1 MNALN
6 NFSDPNKFKD
16 ELINF
21 LVENKVIGTV
31 AGVGIAL
38 ASKDLIQS
46 MVGDVVFPS
55 IYYVLLKTHGKYFT
69 KILPDNTKFDLPNFV
84 KHLISWVF
92 IIIITYFFV
101 TVVFKMLLGVNAS
114 PAKKED
120 KQEGNDENVQ
130 DAAKE
135 GFGGFL
141 SCLAGREYNKKKD
154 KVWDFGIFK
163 YEKKKHKRCN
173 EGFTAFSP
181 AVLTSSAETIIQPLD
196 PNEFQVHEDILH
208 GSPLMTLE
216 EQARRRLQNL

>member
-1 MNALN
+1 MNVAN
-6 NFSDPNKFKD
+6 QFSNPSKFKE

-55 IYYVLLKTHGKYFT
+55 IYYLLLKMHGKYFT
-69 KILPDNTKFDLPNFV
+69 KILPDNTKFDMPNFV

-114 PAKKED
+114 PANKED
-120 KQEGNDENVQ
+120 KKEGNDENVQ
-130 DAAKE
+130 DVAKE
-135 GFGGFL
+135 GFLGFL
-141 SCLAGREYNKKKD
+141 SCLAGRQYD
-154 KVWDFGIFK
+154 KTKVKTWDFGIFK
-163 YEKKKHKRCN
+163 YEKNKRKKCN

-196 PNEFQVHEDILH
+196 PNEFQAHEDILH

-216 EQARRRLQNL
+216 ERARRRLQNL

>member
-1 MNALN
+1 MNVAGQ
-6 NFSDPNKFKD
+6 FSNPSKFKD

-84 KHLISWVF
+84 KHLISWIFV
-92 IIIITYFFV
+92 IIITYFFV
-101 TVVFKMLLGVNAS
+101 TIVFKMLLGVNAS

-120 KQEGNDENVQ
+120 NQEGNDENVQ
-130 DAAKE
+130 DVAK
-135 GFGGFL
+135 
-141 SCLAGREYNKKKD
+141 
-154 KVWDFGIFK
+154 
-163 YEKKKHKRCN
+163 

-216 EQARRRLQNL
+216 EQARRRLHNL

>member
-1 MNALN
+1 MNISN
-6 NFSDPNKFKD
+6 QFSNPSKFKE

-69 KILPDNTKFDLPNFV
+69 KILPDNTKFDVPNFI
-84 KHLISWVF
+84 KHLISWIF

-114 PAKKED
+114 PANKED
-120 KQEGNDENVQ
+120 KKEGNDENVQ
-130 DAAKE
+130 DVAKE
-135 GFGGFL
+135 GFLGINSLIDAVTGK
-141 SCLAGREYNKKKD
+141 SNTNTKKT
-154 KVWDFGIFK
+154 
-163 YEKKKHKRCN
+163 ER
-173 EGFTAFSP
+173 FTAFSP
-181 AVLTSSAETIIQPLD
+181 AVLTSSFDAIVHPLD

-208 GSPLMTLE
+208 GSPLMSLE

>member
-1 MNALN
+1 MANQ
-6 NFSDPNKFKD
+6 FSNPSHFKE
-16 ELINF
+16 ELMNF

-55 IYYVLLKTHGKYFT
+55 IYYVLLKMHGKYFT
-69 KILPDNTKFDLPNFV
+69 KILPDNTKFDLPNFI
-84 KHLISWVF
+84 KHLISWIF

-101 TVVFKMLLGVNAS
+101 TIVFKMLLGVNAS

-120 KQEGNDENVQ
+120 KKEENNESVK

-135 GFGGFL
+135 GFLGFL
-141 SCLAGREYNKKKD
+141 SCLAGRKYNKNKD

-181 AVLTSSAETIIQPLD
+181 AVLTSSFETIVKPLD

-208 GSPLMTLE
+208 GSPLMSLE
-216 EQARRRLQNL
+216 EQARRRLHNL